1 MARLLLCVK
10 IVLKWEKSFVD
21 WKIFC
26 TFALDN
32 NNKTYKYH
40 NQLKTE
46 RVMKKLE
53 VNVEYSILL
62 IMGYI
67 PYVMIQ
73 GGMTEKFRGEITKI
87 KINEQKEV
95 LFYWDFF
102 DYGWYTIDQ
111 LRSEAQPLAQ
121 SIMSEINGKIG

>member
-1 MARLLLCVK
+1 M
-10 IVLKWEKSFVD
+10 LKWGKSFVD

-26 TFALDN
+26 TFAPTKENN
-32 NNKTYKYH
+32 NNK
-40 NQLKTE
+40 KTK
-46 RVMKKLE
+46 RIMKKLE

-87 KINEQKEV
+87 KINEKKEV

-111 LRSEAQPLAQ
+111 LRSEAQPLAK
-121 SIMSEINGKIG
+121 SIMREINGKIG